1 METGDLVQLK
11 KPTTRDFKEVFLI
24 VDIMMLGIDP
34 DNKWLKLD
42 GRTDW
47 VTSGWTHS
55 ANYEVVSESRR

>member
-1 METGDLVQLK
+1 MKTGDLVQLK
-11 KPTTRDFKEVFLI
+11 KPTTRDFKEVFLV
-24 VDIMMLGIDP
+24 VDTMTLGRDP
-34 DNKWLKLD
+34 DKWLKLD